1 MSSGDTSDQESCTA
15 SSKMDSAGDEN
26 EHENKPEPEPVA
38 NDDPSD
44 TLEERGDT
52 SSASL
57 GDEADKTPAKESPH
71 LVASLNASIAKQRAS
86 QVRLAAAESDKA
98 DLNKQLV
105 DAQRELAA
113 QAVKQQ
119 NAAPPIAADDLFAHL
134 EQMLLAQEH
143 RTADLLQNMNA
154 KVNMIGEDVELQR
167 GQINLGAAERAE
179 LDESL
184 RAEARMRREAS
195 LNTNA
200 TPRASIRNFMA
211 ANTARPSST
220 FSVSGG
226 DAQIEEVSVP
236 LLSNRR
242 DTSQLSSKA
251 VERLKS
257 DIPKQLRGGE
267 LSVEFN
273 NKPTENV
280 ARFLHVCERELRH
293 VATTYWID
301 CVLLACSATVRNTA
315 ESYGLSL
322 YHGRVNI
329 KTDDGSS
336 IQCPAGWYYWA
347 KFKEWMLVQYHRPG
361 ADMQIMVKLMT
372 SLRQTHSFE
381 AYLNK
386 WREEYQ
392 LLDDGDRILNEK
404 WIKAIY
410 MANMRTETC
419 DRLKSEPENYDLDL
433 AKFVLKS
440 VKIDEVVYSQKG
452 KNKGAASGRVAALD
466 ASESS
471 TPITKN

>member
-1 MSSGDTSDQESCTA
+1 
-15 SSKMDSAGDEN
+15 MDSAGDEN

-44 TLEERGDT
+44 PLEERDDT

-57 GDEADKTPAKESPH
+57 GDEADNTPTKESPH

-119 NAAPPIAADDLFAHL
+119 NAAPPIAAGDLFAHL

-143 RTADLLQNMNA
+143 RTADMLRNINT
-154 KVNMIGEDVELQR
+154 KVNMIGEEVELQS

-251 VERLKS
+251 VERLKTFPS
-257 DIPKQLRGGE
+257 IPKQLRGGE

-329 KTDDGSS
+329 KTEDNSS
-336 IQCPAGWYYWA
+336 FPCPAG
-347 KFKEWMLVQYHRPG
+347 
-361 ADMQIMVKLMT
+361 
-372 SLRQTHSFE
+372 
-381 AYLNK
+381 
-386 WREEYQ
+386 
-392 LLDDGDRILNEK
+392 
-404 WIKAIY
+404 
-410 MANMRTETC
+410 
-419 DRLKSEPENYDLDL
+419 
-433 AKFVLKS
+433 
-440 VKIDEVVYSQKG
+440 
-452 KNKGAASGRVAALD
+452 
-466 ASESS
+466 
-471 TPITKN
+471 